1 MLPAGGR
8 AWQALDRTGGGWS
21 DGPMR
26 MGNLVGRLVIQA
38 GDRAVDVERASGG
51 RLPSDPAAAYDR
63 WDELVDWARTA
74 DLGEGAGTSVDPAD
88 LGAPSP
94 GPRQVFAL
102 ALNYRDHAE
111 ENHLEPPEQPSV
123 FTKFPSAVTGPHGDI
138 ALPDGN
144 VDWEIELVAVI
155 GRPAHRVAEADA
167 WRHVAGL
174 TVGQDVS
181 ERLTQFAGKPPQF
194 SLAKSFPGFAAM
206 GPWLVTPDELDDPDD
221 LELGCYVN
229 GEQVQKS
236 RTSQL
241 IFPVPA
247 VVAYLSSIV
256 RLLPGDV
263 IYTGTPAGVGALRQ
277 PPRFLGPG
285 DELSSYV
292 VGIGEMRHRFV
303 AS

>member
-1 MLPAGGR
+1 
-8 AWQALDRTGGGWS
+8 
-21 DGPMR
+21 MR
-26 MGNLVGRLVIQA
+26 IGNLSGRLVIRTGTGA
-38 GDRAVDVERASGG
+38 GGSVVDVERASGG

-63 WDELVDWARTA
+63 WDEFVDWAATA
-74 DLGEGAGTSVDPAD
+74 EPDEGEGASEGGNANVDLAD

-94 GPRQVFAL
+94 RPRQVFAL

-111 ENHLEPPEQPSV
+111 ENRLEPPEQPSV
-123 FTKFPSAVTGPHGDI
+123 FTKFPSAVTGPSGDI

-155 GRPAHRVAEADA
+155 GRQAHRVAEADA
-167 WRHVAGL
+167 WHHVAGL

-181 ERLTQFAGKPPQF
+181 ERRTQFAGRPPQF

-206 GPWLVTPDELDDPDD
+206 GPWLVTLDELDDPDD
-221 LELGCYVN
+221 LELGCFVN

-256 RLLPGDV
+256 TLLPGDV
-263 IYTGTPAGVGALRQ
+263 IYTGTPAGVGSLRQ
-277 PPRFLGPG
+277 PPRFLAPG
-285 DELSSYV
+285 DELTSYV
-292 VGIGEMRHRFV
+292 TGIGEMRHRFV
-303 AS
+303 PQRT

>member
-1 MLPAGGR
+1 
-8 AWQALDRTGGGWS
+8 
-21 DGPMR
+21 MR
-26 MGNLVGRLVIQA
+26 IANLSGRLVIRA
-38 GDRAVDVERASGG
+38 GTGNDSRAVDVERASQG

-63 WDELVDWARTA
+63 WDELVDWAATTE
-74 DLGEGAGTSVDPAD
+74 LSEGTGVDPAG

-94 GPRQVFAL
+94 RPRQAFAL

-111 ENHLEPPEQPSV
+111 ENRLDPPEQPSV
-123 FTKFPSAVTGPHGDI
+123 FTKFPSAVTGPDGDI

-155 GRPAHRVAEADA
+155 GRPAHQVAEADA

-181 ERLTQFAGKPPQF
+181 ERRTQFAGRPPQF

-206 GPWLVTPDELDDPDD
+206 GPWLVTPDELDDPGD
-221 LELGCYVN
+221 LELGCFVN

-241 IFPVPA
+241 IFPVPT

-256 RLLPGDV
+256 TLLPGDV
-263 IYTGTPAGVGALRQ
+263 IYTGTPAGVGSLRQ

-285 DELSSYV
+285 DELTSYV
-292 VGIGEMRHRFV
+292 TGIGEMRHRFV
-303 AS
+303 R

>member
-1 MLPAGGR
+1 
-8 AWQALDRTGGGWS
+8 
-21 DGPMR
+21 MR
-26 MGNLVGRLVIQA
+26 IGNLSGRLVIRA
-38 GDRAVDVERASGG
+38 GAGPDARVVDVERASGG

-63 WDELVDWARTA
+63 WEELVDWARAAEPGEGEPGDLDSA
-74 DLGEGAGTSVDPAD
+74 DLDPAD

-94 GPRQVFAL
+94 RPRQVFAL

-111 ENHLEPPEQPSV
+111 ENRLDPPEQPSV
-123 FTKFPSAVTGPHGDI
+123 FTKFPSAVTGPYGDI

-167 WRHVAGL
+167 WAHVAGL

-181 ERLTQFAGKPPQF
+181 ERLTQFAGRPPQF

-241 IFPVPA
+241 IFPVPT

-256 RLLPGDV
+256 TLLPGDV
-263 IYTGTPAGVGALRQ
+263 IYTGTPAGVGGLRQ
-277 PPRFLGPG
+277 PPRFLAPG
-285 DELSSYV
+285 DELTSYV
-292 VGIGEMRHRFV
+292 AGIGEMRHRFV
-303 AS
+303 ARAT

>member
-1 MLPAGGR
+1 
-8 AWQALDRTGGGWS
+8 
-21 DGPMR
+21 MR
-26 MGNLVGRLVIQA
+26 IGNLSGRLVIRSGA
-38 GDRAVDVERASGG
+38 GPDARLVDVERASQG
-51 RLPSDPAAAYDR
+51 RLPSDPAVAYDR
-63 WDELVDWARTA
+63 WDELVEWAATRDPAEA
-74 DLGEGAGTSVDPAD
+74 DAGAAGTGADVDPAA

-94 GPRQVFAL
+94 RPRQVFAL

-111 ENHLEPPEQPSV
+111 ENRLEPPEQPSV

-174 TVGQDVS
+174 TVGQDIS
-181 ERLTQFAGKPPQF
+181 ERRTQFAGRPPQF

-221 LELGCYVN
+221 LELGCFVN

-241 IFPVPA
+241 IFPVPEI
-247 VVAYLSSIV
+247 VAYLSSIV
-256 RLLPGDV
+256 TLLPGDV
-263 IYTGTPAGVGALRQ
+263 IYTGTPAGVGSLRQ

-285 DELSSYV
+285 DELTSYV
-292 VGIGEMRHRFV
+292 AGIGEMRHRFV
-303 AS
+303 PQDT

>member
-1 MLPAGGR
+1 
-8 AWQALDRTGGGWS
+8 
-21 DGPMR
+21 MR
-26 MGNLVGRLVIQA
+26 IGNLSGRLVIRA
-38 GDRAVDVERASGG
+38 GAGPDARVVDVERASGG

-63 WDELVDWARTA
+63 WDELVDWARA
-74 DLGEGAGTSVDPAD
+74 AELGEGADLDPGDLDPAD

-94 GPRQVFAL
+94 RPRQVFAL

-111 ENHLEPPEQPSV
+111 ENRLDPPEQPSV
-123 FTKFPSAVTGPHGDI
+123 FTKFPSAVTGPYGDI

-167 WRHVAGL
+167 WAHVAGL

-181 ERLTQFAGKPPQF
+181 ERLTQFAGRPPQF

-241 IFPVPA
+241 IFPVPT

-256 RLLPGDV
+256 TLLPGDV
-263 IYTGTPAGVGALRQ
+263 IYTGTPAGVGGLRQ
-277 PPRFLGPG
+277 PPRFLAPG
-285 DELSSYV
+285 DELTSYV
-292 VGIGEMRHRFV
+292 AGIGEMRHRFV
-303 AS
+303 ARAT

>member
-1 MLPAGGR
+1 
-8 AWQALDRTGGGWS
+8 
-21 DGPMR
+21 MR
-26 MGNLVGRLVIQA
+26 IGNLSGRLVIRTGTRTGTGA
-38 GDRAVDVERASGG
+38 DGPVVDVERASGG

-74 DLGEGAGTSVDPAD
+74 ELGAGETYDPAD

-94 GPRQVFAL
+94 RPRQVFAL

-111 ENHLEPPEQPSV
+111 ENRLDPPEQPSV
-123 FTKFPSAVTGPHGDI
+123 FTKFPSAVTGPYGDI

-155 GRPAHRVAEADA
+155 GRPVHRVAEADA
-167 WRHVAGL
+167 WSHLAGL

-181 ERLTQFAGKPPQF
+181 ERRTQFAGRPPQF

-221 LELGCYVN
+221 LELGCFVN

-256 RLLPGDV
+256 TLLPGDV
-263 IYTGTPAGVGALRQ
+263 IYTGTPAGVGGLRQ

-292 VGIGEMRHRFV
+292 TGIGEMRHRFV
-303 AS
+303 Q